1 MQWYKQNIEGTRA
14 QYLCVNF
21 YAARFYNVFSLLI
34 FFIFFVLQIF
44 LLLFL
49 LLCISSY
56 ALIARFRRR
65 DREDYFSVDE
75 DDATV
80 YRISL
85 LLCTVALAV
94 SIGATLLLPISIA
107 SNEVLILYPNSYY
120 VKWLNSSL
128 IQGETLLNMQSYS
141 LCSYFQFMNLKA
153 LKYYT
158 FMSQDFGT
166 TFSSFPIYLS
176 SCFYHL
182 HIYSRNRKDLSVIK
196 R

>member
-1 MQWYKQNIEGTRA
+1 MQRVCITFFRS
-14 QYLCVNF
+14 F
-21 YAARFYNVFSLLI
+21 LI
-34 FFIFFVLQIF
+34 FFIFFVIQIF

-85 LLCTVALAV
+85 LLCTIALAV
-94 SIGATLLLPISIA
+94 SIGATLLLPVSIA

-128 IQGETLLNMQSYS
+128 IQGEILLDKQFYF
-141 LCSYFQFMNLKA
+141 LCSCLKSMNLKT

-158 FMSQDFGT
+158 FM
-166 TFSSFPIYLS
+166 
-176 SCFYHL
+176 
-182 HIYSRNRKDLSVIK
+182 
-196 R
+196 